1 MNGTDELRYLP
12 RSVTMFSQGTTARA
26 ELATNLAIPIVAEGG
41 WGALTQ
47 RNLAKA
53 GNVTPQAIA
62 AWFPSVVTMRAAVA
76 ARYGDRWIRERG
88 YLARTRAGAARSAP
102 ETPTVEDVVVALLPH
117 ARHEEVFDGIWLTI
131 VEAGRWDAAVGA
143 AVTATHERERE
154 LVGDLLDPPRQRAV
168 EALDPDVDLVLT
180 VVRGLRAT
188 HVPRRDGLAADSA
201 ARILSGSARRRD

>member
-1 MNGTDELRYLP
+1 MDDMAEH
-12 RSVTMFSQGTTARA
+12 RSIPVMGPMFSRGSVARA
-26 ELATNLAIPIVAEGG
+26 ELATNLAIPIVADGG
-41 WGALTQ
+41 WSALTQ
-47 RNLAKA
+47 RNVARA
-53 GNVTPQAIA
+53 ANVTPQAIA
-62 AWFPSVVTMRAAVA
+62 AWFPSVEAMRVAVA
-76 ARYGDRWIRERG
+76 RRYGDRWIHERG
-88 YLARTRAGAARSAP
+88 YLARTRTRFGRPGREAPGVSEVAA
-102 ETPTVEDVVVALLPH
+102 ALLPQSWL
-117 ARHEEVFDGIWLTI
+117 EEVFDGIWLSI

-143 AVTATHERERE
+143 AVTATHERETE